1 MTAQPA
7 HPENGQRRCEDCG
20 RLFAAGTRTDPAGEP
35 FRVCRAC
42 YDVYVDNAG
51 HWPVSATPPAGTP

>member
-1 MTAQPA
+1 MAWEDDGPRTCA
-7 HPENGQRRCEDCG
+7 DCG
-20 RLFAAGTRTDPAGEP
+20 LPLVDPSPAGHP

-51 HWPVSATPPAGTP
+51 R